1 MSSRELSQYEEE
13 ALSLGLKF
21 SSGKDKM
28 DLTEHV
34 IKNYSYSDQEAD
46 KGFIQGVITCCKA
59 IADSEQSALP
69 KRYMVALA
77 GLAKDNTIV
86 ISSADKGGGI
96 IILNKSDYDLKMRDL
111 LRDEH
116 TYSKKKTGF
125 IKRHSVDFNRKARS
139 ILKKSERGGQLQHLL
154 EQDPKAPKMRVVPK
168 VHKAGVPMRPIT
180 SGIGSAPHRLAKI
193 LAKPLS
199 KLLGSI
205 SESHLK
211 NSGDLLNRL
220 NQLNFSGKKMAS
232 FDVKAL
238 FTNVPVEGAIRA
250 IKLAISNIPTEEFPV
265 PKPHFLKLIQLC
277 LEFQAFTF
285 NNEEFTQVRG
295 LAMGAPLSPVAACL
309 YMETLEKEHF
319 QEIMGTETT
328 WLRYVDDVFV
338 LVPEVTDLNEK
349 LRKLNEVED
358 KIQFTLE
365 NEEHGTLPFL
375 DVAIIRSE
383 NTVKY
388 RVYRKKTSQEDFIHY
403 LSAHSDRIK
412 SGVVIGFFLRAFRI
426 CSEQYLDAEVG
437 HIFEAFTRLMYP
449 KAFLLRCLRKAK
461 KIKSKAKQTSLAR
474 DRSAQKLIVIPSNSK
489 TSSIAKTLKK
499 AGVKIVERT
508 GTKIS
513 DLTRNR
519 NKGSEGQDSIVYK
532 VPCSECSKAYLG
544 ETYRGFKKGH
554 RNTEGTFRITS

>member
-1 MSSRELSQYEEE
+1 M
-13 ALSLGLKF
+13 
-21 SSGKDKM
+21 
-28 DLTEHV
+28 
-34 IKNYSYSDQEAD
+34 
-46 KGFIQGVITCCKA
+46 
-59 IADSEQSALP
+59 
-69 KRYMVALA
+69 
-77 GLAKDNTIV
+77 
-86 ISSADKGGGI
+86 
-96 IILNKSDYDLKMRDL
+96 
-111 LRDEH
+111 
-116 TYSKKKTGF
+116 
-125 IKRHSVDFNRKARS
+125 
-139 ILKKSERGGQLQHLL
+139 L
-154 EQDPKAPKMRVVPK
+154 EQDPKAPKMRGVPK

-205 SESHLK
+205 SDSHLK

-220 NQLNFSGKKMAS
+220 NQLNFRAKKMAS

-238 FTNVPVEGAIRA
+238 FTNVPVEGAMRA
-250 IKLAISNIPTEEFPV
+250 IKLAISDIPTEEFPV

-285 NNEEFTQVRG
+285 NDDEFTQVRG
-295 LAMGAPLSPVAACL
+295 LAMGSPLSPVAACL

-319 QEIMGTETT
+319 QEIMGTEAT

-338 LVPEVTDLNEK
+338 LVPEATDLNEK

-375 DVAIIRSE
+375 DVAIIRRD

-388 RVYRKKTSQEDFIHY
+388 KVYRKKTSQEDFIHY

-426 CSEQYLDAEVG
+426 CSEEYLDSEVG
-437 HIFEAFTRLMYP
+437 HIFETFTRLMYP
-449 KAFLLRCLRKAK
+449 KAFLIRCLRKAK
-461 KIKSKAKQTSLAR
+461 KIKCKAKQANLAR
-474 DRSAQKLIVIPSNSK
+474 DRTAQKLIVIPSNSK
-489 TSSIAKTLKK
+489 TISIARTLKK

-508 GTKIS
+508 GAKIS
-513 DLTRNR
+513 DLTRKR
-519 NKGSEGQDSIVYK
+519 NKGSESQDSIVYK
-532 VPCSECSKAYLG
+532 VPCGGCSKAYLG
-544 ETYRGFKKGH
+544 ETYRGFKKRAQEH
-554 RNTEGTFRITS
+554 KRDIQNHKLTSSFVIHIDQCDHLPDWDRSVILWNGGGRRRRKLIESAMIETLPNFNSKRGDYALSMILANIIWSDANIMSRDT